1 MVEIRLVEGLVS
13 KRETVLYIRRFKKLS
28 SNFLLYCTV
37 GAQVKVPEVI
47 VRQRGF
53 QYHPGDH
60 VPLLGRIT
68 FYHIF
73 G

>member
-1 MVEIRLVEGLVS
+1 MVEILQVEGLAS
-13 KRETVLYIRRFKKLS
+13 KKETVLYNRRLKEHS
-28 SNFLLYCTV
+28 SNLTSPFCCSAL

-60 VPLLGRIT
+60 V
-68 FYHIF
+68 
-73 G
+73 